1 MVPGKSHWYRTDYN
15 KGIRTEADGMA
26 YTTFTFYEQ
35 TYHGNVVPA
44 EDFDRIADRASD
56 FLDTITFD
64 RLADGLP
71 SNERA
76 ATRDKLY
83 QLELADKQAMSAA
96 AGGTSSGG
104 PGAAEGV
111 VTSRSAGSESIS
123 YASPSEMANGAK
135 AWSTVY
141 QATGDAQ
148 ATNKNLEDT
157 ARLYLTGL
165 RTDEGVLLLYAGL

>member
-1 MVPGKSHWYRTDYN
+1 
-15 KGIRTEADGMA
+15 MA

-35 TYHGNVVPA
+35 IYHGNVVPA

-71 SNERA
+71 SDEKA
-76 ATRDKLY
+76 ATRVQKAVCAVCDKLY

-135 AWSTVY
+135 AWSAVY
-141 QATGDAQ
+141 QAAGDAQ
-148 ATNKNLEDT
+148 ETNKLLAD
-157 ARLYLTGL
+157 AAMLYLA
-165 RTDEGVLLLYAGL
+165 GVKNDDGVPLLYAGIR

>member
-1 MVPGKSHWYRTDYN
+1 
-15 KGIRTEADGMA
+15 MA

-44 EDFDRIADRASD
+44 EEFDRIADRASD

-71 SNERA
+71 FYERA
-76 ATRDKLY
+76 ATKVQKAVCAVCDKLY
-83 QLELADKQAMSAA
+83 QLDLAEKQALSS

-104 PGAAEGV
+104 AGGV
-111 VTSRSAGSESIS
+111 TSGVITSRSSGSESIS

-135 AWSTVY
+135 AWSAVY
-141 QATGDAQ
+141 QAAGNEQ
-148 ATNKNLEDT
+148 EINKLLWST
-157 ARLYLTGL
+157 AAPYLMGI
-165 RTDEGVLLLYAGL
+165 RTEEGIPILYAGY